1 MNDIFHVFQNQNFI
15 DLCMYQFGYAQNDP
29 LSSFGPHIRSHYL
42 FHYVIS
48 GKGRLQAT
56 DANGVDHT
64 YEIRGGQ
71 GFLIVPDQI
80 TTYGADANQPWEYAW
95 IEFDGLH
102 AKEAMMVAG
111 LTADNPV
118 YRPNNVIL
126 SPTVRDVMLYI
137 VHHEGETPFHLMS
150 CLYMFLDCLMRTSS
164 ARTTPAAKG
173 MSHYYLEWA
182 MTYID
187 QNYHTD
193 ISVADIA
200 DSCKIHRNYLGRI
213 FRENLGVS
221 PQEFL
226 INFRM
231 KKAIQLLISTKFS
244 IKEIGNA
251 VGYPNQLHFSRAFK
265 NVYGMSPREYRTK
278 HYAGPPG

>member
-1 MNDIFHVFQNQNFI
+1 M
-15 DLCMYQFGYAQNDP
+15 L
-29 LSSFGPHIRSHYL
+29 
-42 FHYVIS
+42 
-48 GKGRLQAT
+48 
-56 DANGVDHT
+56 
-64 YEIRGGQ
+64 
-71 GFLIVPDQI
+71 
-80 TTYGADANQPWEYAW
+80 
-95 IEFDGLH
+95 
-102 AKEAMMVAG
+102 AG

-118 YRPNNVIL
+118 YRPNEATLAASVK
-126 SPTVRDVMLYI
+126 DAMLYI
-137 VHHEGETPFHLMS
+137 VHHEDETPFHLMS
-150 CLYMFLDCLMRTSS
+150 CLYMFLDRLMRSS
-164 ARTTPAAKG
+164 STKTTPVAKG

-193 ISVADIA
+193 ISVLDIA
-200 DSCKIHRNYLGRI
+200 KSCKIHRNYLARI

-231 KKAIQLLISTKFS
+231 KKAIQLLITTKIP
-244 IKEIGNA
+244 IKDIGNA

-278 HYAGPPG
+278 HYSGPPA